1 MSLSGPAGQSA
12 HMRGQT
18 TLDFAI
24 GISIFL
30 AVVLFTFAFL
40 PSVLDPF
47 DVVAEE
53 NPTLADRTA
62 DDLAHGQL
70 GSPEEP
76 NILDRFCTV
85 AFFETGPPPGECRY
99 DGETLEERLGLG
111 LGQNANVTL
120 FQSEQR
126 LCWTDDAGDAE
137 PGLVESDSAD
147 CDPSSGDTVL
157 AVGDQRPGSTDTSIT
172 SRRVVT
178 LYGETVV
185 IEVMLW

>member
-1 MSLSGPAGQSA
+1 
-12 HMRGQT
+12 MRGQT

-62 DDLAHGQL
+62 DDIAHGQL

-76 NILDRFCTV
+76 NRLDRFCTV
-85 AFFETGPPPGECRY
+85 AFFETGPSPGECRY
-99 DGETLEERLGLG
+99 EGETLEDRLGLG
-111 LGQNANVTL
+111 LGQNANISV
-120 FQSEQR
+120 FQNTQQ
-126 LCWTDDAGDAE
+126 LCWTADAGGSNAE
-137 PGLVESDSAD
+137 PGLVRSASTD

-157 AVGDQRPGSTDTSIT
+157 AVGDRRPGSTDTTIT

-185 IEVMLW
+185 LEVVVW